1 MIQKL
6 DKTKCRLLLSQNYIG
21 HLSYIFNNKPYVV
34 PITYYYDDMTNAI
47 IGYSGIGHKIRA
59 LRINRDVSME
69 VTEVASVNNWKSVLV
84 QGIYREFEGSTAL
97 MNLHKFAEGVKDI
110 IKNVEGK
117 ELSFISDFS
126 NKIYKEGQPVVFKI
140 DVDELT
146 GRERKH

>member
-69 VTEVASVNNWKSVLV
+69 VSEVASVNNWKSVLV
-84 QGIYREFEGSTAL
+84 QGTYREFEGSTAL

-140 DVDELT
+140 DVEELT